1 VAGLQNAALLREQAT
16 SRAPTETGAEEMTVR
31 VDPEQNEIGALLD
44 SSTSMA
50 AASSRSAA
58 AMVT

>member
-44 SSTSMA
+44 V
-50 AASSRSAA
+50 
-58 AMVT
+58 VT

>member
-1 VAGLQNAALLREQAT
+1 VAGLENAALLREQAA
-16 SRAPTETGAEEMTVR
+16 SRAPTESGAEEMTVR

-44 SSTSMA
+44 FVNSMV

-58 AMVT
+58 AMVA